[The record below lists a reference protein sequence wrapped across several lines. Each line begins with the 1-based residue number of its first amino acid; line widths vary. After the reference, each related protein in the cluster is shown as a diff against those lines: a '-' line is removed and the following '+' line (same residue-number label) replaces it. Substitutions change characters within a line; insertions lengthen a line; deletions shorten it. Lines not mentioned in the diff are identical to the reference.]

1 MDESDLSRIIGD
13 VGVVGGKFGLW
24 DVLDEFPGDLG
35 SQVREILRVVV
46 LIIVPLDG
54 VIDNWRSSSGF
65 KIINFAPLNNCL
77 IVINFYEDQWS
88 HLLWNSVSEYLSQRR
103 ASTHPNTILSAY
115 SIVKEF
121 ISTKMTVFI
130 DGMFVS

>member
-13 VGVVGGKFGLW
+13 VGVVGGKLGLW
-24 DVLDEFPGDLG
+24 DVLDEFPGDLR
-35 SQVREILRVVV
+35 SQVREILRAVV

-54 VIDNWRSSSGF
+54 VIDNWRPTSGF

-88 HLLWNSVSEYLSQRR
+88 HLLGYGVS
-103 ASTHPNTILSAY
+103 
-115 SIVKEF
+115 
-121 ISTKMTVFI
+121 
-130 DGMFVS
+130 